1 MRAPWR
7 RSACE
12 QPPRT
17 AADGALIG
25 WAWQGGGVQSAALTA
40 GAPSLLQVVDCG
52 SLNGTT
58 LNGEPISTPNR
69 QPGRAYRLSSD
80 DILQASP
87 GVGAGA
93 PPAWGSKARVGWLL
107 AWWAAA
113 VHPRSSP
120 PPLPRS
126 WARTPRYA
134 SPPFRATCSTPC
146 SNGTA
151 RFQVRA
157 ERRRP
162 KQSLPRLRVR
172 PRTGPL
178 LPCTCAVPLPS
189 SPQWVPC
196 PRASQCPSTASHPS
210 PRCSHPRRVA
220 RGLRLMRMIRWPV
233 HRPHHPHCRRS
244 PTPPVS
250 APPSPLLATSSGWS
264 AASCRARGATTRG
277 AARAA
282 RCAWDTQGGRSNDE
296 MMWEGGQGGGA
307 RAGVVAPL
315 RCAVATLTLPTLLA
329 ARTSRAPSARCTALM
344 WPWAARL
351 PRSSACLTGTA
362 GATRP
367 RRRALCCR
375 TRCPTG

>member
-120 PPLPRS
+120 PPPPSQLGTHTKIRISTFPRDLLDPMQQRHGSLPG
-126 WARTPRYA
+126 ARRA
-134 SPPFRATCSTPC
+134 PPPQAILAAPACAPPH
-146 SNGTA
+146 GTA
-151 RFQVRA
+151 
-157 ERRRP
+157 P
-162 KQSLPRLRVR
+162 
-172 PRTGPL
+172 
-178 LPCTCAVPLPS
+178 
-189 SPQWVPC
+189 
-196 PRASQCPSTASHPS
+196 
-210 PRCSHPRRVA
+210 
-220 RGLRLMRMIRWPV
+220 PV
-233 HRPHHPHCRRS
+233 HMRG
-244 PTPPVS
+244 T
-250 APPSPLLATSSGWS
+250 SPLLAAVGSMPKSLTMPKHRIPSFTSLLSPKARRAWLAPHAHDTMARPPTPPPS
-264 AASCRARGATTRG
+264 LPQITNTPSQRATVAAASDELRLECCIVSRTGRDHARR
-277 AARAA
+277 
-282 RCAWDTQGGRSNDE
+282 
-296 MMWEGGQGGGA
+296 GQGCEVRVGYTG
-307 RAGVVAPL
+307 
-315 RCAVATLTLPTLLA
+315 
-329 ARTSRAPSARCTALM
+329 
-344 WPWAARL
+344 WPQQ
-351 PRSSACLTGTA
+351 
-362 GATRP
+362 
-367 RRRALCCR
+367 
-375 TRCPTG
+375 

>member
-113 VHPRSSP
+113 VHPRSCP
-120 PPLPRS
+120 PPPSLAAGHAHQDTHLHLS
-126 WARTPRYA
+126 ARPARPHA
-134 SPPFRATCSTPC
+134 A
-146 SNGTA
+146 TA
-151 RFQVRA
+151 R
-157 ERRRP
+157 
-162 KQSLPRLRVR
+162 L
-172 PRTGPL
+172 
-178 LPCTCAVPLPS
+178 
-189 SPQWVPC
+189 
-196 PRASQCPSTASHPS
+196 AS
-210 PRCSHPRRVA
+210 RC
-220 RGLRLMRMIRWPV
+220 
-233 HRPHHPHCRRS
+233 
-244 PTPPVS
+244 
-250 APPSPLLATSSGWS
+250 
-264 AASCRARGATTRG
+264 
-277 AARAA
+277 
-282 RCAWDTQGGRSNDE
+282 
-296 MMWEGGQGGGA
+296 
-307 RAGVVAPL
+307 
-315 RCAVATLTLPTLLA
+315 
-329 ARTSRAPSARCTALM
+329 APSA
-344 WPWAARL
+344 AAPSNPCRACVCA
-351 PRSSACLTGTA
+351 PARDRSSRAHARYLSP
-362 GATRP
+362 P
-367 RRRALCCR
+367 RRSGFHAQEPHNAQAPHPILHLAALTQGASRVACASCA
-375 TRCPTG
+375 